1 MFNEAK
7 PNCAEPIIKRKRQ
20 TTTTKGNP
28 IEREAR
34 MADESGK
41 ANREKIHTKA
51 KI

>member
-7 PNCAEPIIKRKRQ
+7 PNCAEPIIKRK

-34 MADESGK
+34 MADESEK
-41 ANREKIHTKA
+41 ANREKIHTTS

>member
-7 PNCAEPIIKRKRQ
+7 PNCAEPIIKR

-34 MADESGK
+34 MADESEK